1 MNLIFLKPLI
11 MKKTFLLFVSA
22 ILILA
27 ACQQTPEP
35 DTLDLDAE
43 EAAAREMFSVLRD
56 AMNTQN
62 IETLFSLIT
71 EDALIIGSDP
81 TEILN
86 KEETMNTWIELSAA
100 LKLEFL
106 LFDEQPFK
114 IGPDGNSAVAVS
126 QLYVPIMAPNVPI
139 RQVFNLSKVDGKW
152 MVTFWSSSVIPK
164 NEDMPKIVEALAAE
178 E

>member
-1 MNLIFLKPLI
+1 MNLIFLKPAI
-11 MKKTFLLFVSA
+11 MKKTLFLSVSA
-22 ILILA
+22 ILLLA
-27 ACQQTPEP
+27 ACQQTPAP
-35 DTLDLDAE
+35 ATIDLEAE
-43 EAAAREMFSVLRD
+43 EAAAKEMFSVLRD

-71 EDALIIGSDP
+71 EDALIIGSDT

-86 KEETMNTWIELSAA
+86 KEETKNMWIELSAA
-100 LKLEFL
+100 LEFEFL
-106 LFDEQPFK
+106 LFDDQPFK

-126 QLYVPIMAPNVPI
+126 QFYVPVMAPNVPL

-152 MVTFWSSSVIPK
+152 MVSFWSSSVIPK
-164 NEDMPKIVEALAAE
+164 NEDLPKIVEALAVE

>member
-1 MNLIFLKPLI
+1 
-11 MKKTFLLFVSA
+11 MKKNLFLAVIA
-22 ILILA
+22 ILFLA

-35 DTLDLDAE
+35 VTVDLEAK

-81 TEILN
+81 TEILS
-86 KEETMNTWIELSAA
+86 KEETKNMWIEMSAA
-100 LKLEFL
+100 IEFDFQ

-114 IGPDGNSAVAVS
+114 IDPDGNSAVAVS
-126 QLYVPIMAPNVPI
+126 QFYMPMMVPNVPL

-164 NEDMPKIVEALAAE
+164 NEDLGKIVEALAAE